1 MLTRNFERCGARA
14 RSRGGLPCQAPPVL
28 DPETGLPRN
37 GRCKLHG
44 GRSTG
49 PRTAEGRQR
58 IAEAQRRRRDRQA
71 VAPMRRV
78 PSAGLPR
85 MVSTNPARYL
95 D

>member
-1 MLTRNFERCGARA
+1 MGRGEAMLARNFERCGARA
-14 RSRGGLPCQAPPVL
+14 RSRGGQPCLAPPVL

-58 IAEAQRRRRDRQA
+58 IAEAQRRRW
-71 VAPMRRV
+71 RRYA
-78 PSAGLPR
+78 AGLET
-85 MVSTNPARYL
+85 MAAA
-95 D
+95 